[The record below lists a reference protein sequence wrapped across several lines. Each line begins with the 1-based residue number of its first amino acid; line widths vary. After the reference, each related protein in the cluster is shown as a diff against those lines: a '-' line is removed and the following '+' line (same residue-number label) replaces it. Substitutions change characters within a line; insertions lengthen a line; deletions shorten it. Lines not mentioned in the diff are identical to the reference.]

1 MRVVVDTKAFE
12 KQITNIANYSFG
24 FLDGI
29 NRGKREFLNNLGKG
43 VIFALG
49 QYIDSE
55 ARANSRSMHHV
66 YEWYKT
72 GSPSARLFSLD
83 YTVSNLGLSINSTF
97 KQSSTL
103 KEDMTVPFY
112 NKAKIMEKGIPVV
125 IKPRSGGALKFK
137 EGGQEIFVRKAVT
150 VRNPGGEEVEGSFE
164 RVFDEFMRTYFTQAF
179 LRSSGLLAYLN
190 KPTAYKKN
198 FLAGSR
204 LGKSKGIETGY
215 KWIINAKVEVE

>member
-1 MRVVVDTKAFE
+1 MLVRIDTKAFE
-12 KQITNIANYSFG
+12 KQLTNIANYSFG
-24 FLDGI
+24 FLDGV
-29 NRGKREFLNNLGKG
+29 NRGKKEFLNNLGKG

-55 ARANSRSMHHV
+55 ARANSSSMHHV

-72 GSPSARLFSLD
+72 GSPGSRLFNLN

-97 KQSSTL
+97 KQSSTM

-112 NKAKIMEKGIPVV
+112 NKAKIMENGIPVV
-125 IKPRSGGALKFK
+125 IKPKGNGALKFK

-190 KPTAYKKN
+190 KPVAYKKN
-198 FLAGSR
+198 FLAGSKM
-204 LGKSKGIETGY
+204 GKSKGVDTGY

>member
-1 MRVVVDTKAFE
+1 MLVRIDTKAFE
-12 KQITNIANYSFG
+12 KQLTNIANYSFG
-24 FLDGI
+24 FLDGV
-29 NRGKREFLNNLGKG
+29 NRGKKEFLNNLGKG

-55 ARANSRSMHHV
+55 ARANSRSLHHV

-72 GSPSARLFSLD
+72 GSPSSRLFELD

-97 KQSSTL
+97 RQSSTV

-112 NKAKIMEKGIPVV
+112 NKAKIMEKGIPVI
-125 IKPRSGGALKFK
+125 IKPKGNGALKFK
-137 EGGQEIFVRKAVT
+137 EAGREIFVRKAIT
-150 VRNPGGEEVEGSFE
+150 VRNPGGDEVEGSFE
-164 RVFDEFMRTYFTQAF
+164 RVFDEFMRRYFTQAF

-190 KPTAYKKN
+190 KPVAYKKN
-198 FLAGSR
+198 FLAGSKM
-204 LGKSKGIETGY
+204 GKSKGVETGY

>member
-1 MRVVVDTKAFE
+1 MRVVVNTKAFE
-12 KQITNIANYSFG
+12 KQLTNIANYSFG

-29 NRGKREFLNNLGKG
+29 NRGKKEFLNNLGKS
-43 VIFALG
+43 VILSLG

-83 YTVSNLGLSINSTF
+83 YTVSNIGLSINSTF
-97 KQSSTL
+97 RQSNTIT
-103 KEDMTVPFY
+103 EEMTVPFY
-112 NKAKIMEKGIPVV
+112 NKAKIMEEGIPVT
-125 IKPRSGGALKFK
+125 IKPRAGGALKFK
-137 EGGQEIFVRKAVT
+137 EGGEEIFVTKPVT
-150 VRNPGGEEVEGSFE
+150 VRSPGGDEVEGSFE

-190 KPTAYKKN
+190 KPTAYKKD
-198 FLAGSR
+198 FAAGSR
-204 LGKSKGIETGY
+204 MGKSKGISTGY

>member
-1 MRVVVDTKAFE
+1 MLVRIDTKAFE
-12 KQITNIANYSFG
+12 KQLTNIANYSFG
-24 FLDGI
+24 FIDGV
-29 NRGKREFLNNLGKG
+29 NRGKKEFLNNLGKG

-55 ARANSRSMHHV
+55 ARANSRSLHHV

-72 GSPSARLFSLD
+72 GSPSSRLFNLN

-97 KQSSTL
+97 RQSSTM

-112 NKAKIMEKGIPVV
+112 NKAKIMENGIPVV
-125 IKPRSGGALKFK
+125 IKPKGNGALKFK
-137 EGGQEIFVRKAVT
+137 EGGQEIFVRKVVT

-190 KPTAYKKN
+190 KPVAYKKN
-198 FLAGSR
+198 FLAGSKM
-204 LGKSKGIETGY
+204 GKSKGVETGY

>member
-1 MRVVVDTKAFE
+1 MLVRIDTKAFE
-12 KQITNIANYSFG
+12 KQLTNIANYSFG
-24 FLDGI
+24 FLDGV
-29 NRGKREFLNNLGKG
+29 NRGKKEFLNNLGKG

-55 ARANSRSMHHV
+55 ARANSRSLHHV

-72 GSPSARLFSLD
+72 GSPSSRLFELD

-97 KQSSTL
+97 RQSSTV

-112 NKAKIMEKGIPVV
+112 NKAKIMEKGIPVI
-125 IKPRSGGALKFK
+125 IKPKGNGALKFK
-137 EGGQEIFVRKAVT
+137 EAGREIFVRRAVT
-150 VRNPGGEEVEGSFE
+150 IRDPGGDEVEGSFE

-190 KPTAYKKN
+190 KPVAYKKN
-198 FLAGSR
+198 FLAGSKM
-204 LGKSKGIETGY
+204 GKSKGVETGY

>member
-1 MRVVVDTKAFE
+1 MQVRIDTKAFE
-12 KQITNIANYSFG
+12 KQLTNIANYSFG
-24 FLDGI
+24 FIDGI
-29 NRGKREFLNNLGKG
+29 NRGKKEFLNNLGKG

-125 IKPRSGGALKFK
+125 IKPKKNSVLRFY
-137 EGGQEIFVRKAVT
+137 EGGETVFTSKPIT

-198 FLAGSR
+198 LLAGSR
-204 LGKSKGIETGY
+204 LGKSKGVETGY

>member
-1 MRVVVDTKAFE
+1 
-12 KQITNIANYSFG
+12 
-24 FLDGI
+24 
-29 NRGKREFLNNLGKG
+29 
-43 VIFALG
+43 LG

-55 ARANSRSMHHV
+55 ARANSRSLHHV

-72 GSPSARLFSLD
+72 GSPSSRLFTLN

-97 KQSSTL
+97 KQSSTV

-112 NKAKIMEKGIPVV
+112 NKAKIMEEGIPVL
-125 IKPRSGGALKFK
+125 IKPKGTGALKFK
-137 EGGQEIFVRKAVT
+137 EGGQEIFVRKPIT
-150 VRNPGGEEVEGSFE
+150 VRNPGGEEVEGSYE
-164 RVFDEFMRTYFTQAF
+164 RVFDEFMRVYFTQAF

-190 KPTAYKKN
+190 KPVAYKKN

-204 LGKSKGIETGY
+204 MGRSKGVDTGY

>member
-1 MRVVVDTKAFE
+1 MLVRIDTKSFE
-12 KQITNIANYSFG
+12 KQLTNIANYSFG
-24 FLDGI
+24 FIDGI

-55 ARANSRSMHHV
+55 ARANNRSMHHV

-72 GSPSARLFSLD
+72 GSPSARLFNLD

-97 KQSSTL
+97 RQSSTM

-112 NKAKIMEKGIPVV
+112 NKAKIMEEGIPVV
-125 IKPRSGGALKFK
+125 IKPKGNGALKFSN
-137 EGGQEIFVRKAVT
+137 GGEEIFVRKPIT
-150 VRNPGGEEVEGSFE
+150 ITNPGGVEVEGSFE

-179 LRSSGLLAYLN
+179 LRSSGLLAYLK
-190 KPTAYKKN
+190 KPTAYKRD
-198 FLAGSR
+198 FAAGSKM
-204 LGKSKGIETGY
+204 GKSKGVSTGY

>member
-1 MRVVVDTKAFE
+1 MLVRIDTKAFE
-12 KQITNIANYSFG
+12 KQLTNIANYSFG

-29 NRGKREFLNNLGKG
+29 NRGKKEFLNNLGKG

-55 ARANSRSMHHV
+55 ARANSSSLHHV

-72 GSPSARLFSLD
+72 GSPTSRLFNLN

-97 KQSSTL
+97 KQSSTM

-112 NKAKIMEKGIPVV
+112 NKAKIMENGIPVV
-125 IKPRSGGALKFK
+125 IKPKGNGALKFK
-137 EGGQEIFVRKAVT
+137 EGGQEIFVRKVVT

-190 KPTAYKKN
+190 KPVAYKKN
-198 FLAGSR
+198 FLAGSKM
-204 LGKSKGIETGY
+204 GKSKGVDTGY

>member
-1 MRVVVDTKAFE
+1 MLVRIDTKAFE
-12 KQITNIANYSFG
+12 KQLTNIANYSFG
-24 FLDGI
+24 FIDGI
-29 NRGKREFLNNLGKG
+29 NRGKKEFLNNLGKG

-55 ARANSRSMHHV
+55 ARANSKSLHHV
-66 YEWYKT
+66 YEWYQT
-72 GSPSARLFSLD
+72 GSPSSRLFNLN

-97 KQSSTL
+97 RQSSTV

-112 NKAKIMEKGIPVV
+112 NKAKIMENGIPVI
-125 IKPRSGGALKFK
+125 IKPKGNGALKFK
-137 EGGQEIFVRKAVT
+137 EGGREIFVRKAIT
-150 VRNPGGEEVEGSFE
+150 VRNPGGDEVEGSFE

-190 KPTAYKKN
+190 KPVAYKKN
-198 FLAGSR
+198 LLAGSKMGR
-204 LGKSKGIETGY
+204 SKGIDTGY